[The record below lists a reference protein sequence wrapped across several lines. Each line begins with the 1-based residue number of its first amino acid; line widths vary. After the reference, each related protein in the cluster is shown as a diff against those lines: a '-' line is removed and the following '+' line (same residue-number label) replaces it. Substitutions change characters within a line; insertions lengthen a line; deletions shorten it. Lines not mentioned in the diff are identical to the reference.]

1 MSLGRRGSITALFLL
16 LSLVFLAPTTA
27 AARPGP
33 RGERQR
39 PPHAADEASFLARVG
54 HLLANL
60 FAPSGAS
67 LDPFGNPQGN
77 STAPST
83 PATGAEPLG
92 DSGPSLDPF
101 GGH

>member
-1 MSLGRRGSITALFLL
+1 MSSRRRGSITALFLL

-39 PPHAADEASFLARVG
+39 AAGEASFLARVG

-67 LDPFGNPQGN
+67 LDPFGTPQG
-77 STAPST
+77 SAVAPT
-83 PATGAEPLG
+83 PPQTGAEPLG